1 MLFLVLFSEVNKK
14 ARKGG
19 TAFASIVNRAGL
31 LCSADN
37 LYVMSTTDQKQT
49 KMI

>member
-1 MLFLVLFSEVNKK
+1 MSYLKLN
-14 ARKGG
+14 

-37 LYVMSTTDQKQT
+37 LNVMSTADQNKQRRFN
-49 KMI
+49 INPSLIHL